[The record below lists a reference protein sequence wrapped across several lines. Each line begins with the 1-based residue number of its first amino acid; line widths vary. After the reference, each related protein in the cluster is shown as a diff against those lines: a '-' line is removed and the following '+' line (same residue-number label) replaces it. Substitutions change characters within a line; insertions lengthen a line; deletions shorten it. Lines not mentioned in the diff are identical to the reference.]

1 MTGFDY
7 TVIVIVILSAML
19 GWWRGVVVEVLSL
32 MGWIG
37 AVFLSLMF
45 SARLAPYL
53 PDALGAEATR
63 TVAAFV
69 ILFVGTLIVSGI
81 AAGLLSK
88 LVKWVGLG
96 GLEKSLGTLFGM
108 LRGVLLVLI
117 LVLLAGLTGLPQQP
131 FWRDAALSKPLQR
144 VALSGL
150 AMLPDSVAQ
159 RVTFQRSVTSDK

>member
-7 TVIVIVILSAML
+7 TVIVIIILSAML
-19 GWWRGVVVEVLSL
+19 GWWRGVVYEVLSW

-45 SARLAPYL
+45 SATLAPYM
-53 PDALGAEATR
+53 PDALGAEAIR

-69 ILFVGTLIVSGI
+69 VLFGGTLIVSSI
-81 AAGLLSK
+81 AAALLSK
-88 LVKWVGLG
+88 VVKWVGLD
-96 GLEKSLGTLFGM
+96 GLDKSLGTLFGM

-131 FWRDAALSKPLQR
+131 FWRDAVLSKPLQK

-159 RVTFQRSVTSDK
+159 RVTFQRSVISDK

>member
-19 GWWRGVVVEVLSL
+19 GWWRGVVYEVLSL
-32 MGWIG
+32 MGWIA

-45 SARLAPYL
+45 SASLAPYL
-53 PDALGAEATR
+53 PDALGAEAIR

-69 ILFVGTLIVSGI
+69 VLFVGTLIVSSI
-81 AAGLLSK
+81 AAWLLSK
-88 LVKWVGLG
+88 LVKWVGLD
-96 GLEKSLGTLFGM
+96 GLDKSLGTLFGM

-117 LVLLAGLTGLPQQP
+117 LVLLADMTGLPQQP

-144 VALSGL
+144 VALIGL

-159 RVTFQRSVTSDK
+159 RVTIQKKRNK

>member
-19 GWWRGVVVEVLSL
+19 GWWRGVVYEVLSL
-32 MGWIG
+32 VGWIG

-45 SARLAPYL
+45 SASLAPYL
-53 PDALGAEATR
+53 PDALGTEATR
-63 TVAAFV
+63 TVAAFAV
-69 ILFVGTLIVSGI
+69 LFVGTLIVSSI

-88 LVKWVGLG
+88 VVKWVGLD
-96 GLEKSLGTLFGM
+96 GLDKSLGTLFGM

-117 LVLLAGLTGLPQQP
+117 LVFLAGLTGLPQQP

-159 RVTFQRSVTSDK
+159 RVTIQRSVISDK

>member
-88 LVKWVGLG
+88 LVKWVGLD
-96 GLEKSLGTLFGM
+96 GLDVRHSA
-108 LRGVLLVLI
+108 
-117 LVLLAGLTGLPQQP
+117 LARKQI
-131 FWRDAALSKPLQR
+131 QR
-144 VALSGL
+144 
-150 AMLPDSVAQ
+150 
-159 RVTFQRSVTSDK
+159 